1 MKIVKLQNGNV
12 QLLSDSGELIKSL
25 SPSATLQIAQEGA
38 AVRVN
43 YGKNNI
49 HDIYPSEVTST
60 EIQPAAAVPFTGDL
74 QDLFNLLS
82 ESFFFDDVSGGGGGT
97 VGFNITSTQYG
108 ATSPFTALPSGDI
121 ANGFT
126 FFTEADKD
134 TDGTTTYSQ
143 LFIHNSI
150 TVTLSGTSGT
160 ANINIAG
167 TNYLVTF
174 NTDLATTASDW
185 ATANYATLRA
195 LSPRIT
201 PHALG
206 TGADGR
212 IRICSI
218 YTNAATLDA
227 ITITNLTG
235 DLSGTIGN
243 EFTGTATSAGDHVM
257 IPYEGQPFEG
267 QRLHHTMRVN
277 FSIQSGN
284 IQTLDLSLRRMQNDT
299 VVGSVIKVQ
308 RDPDVEGN
316 QFVFETYTA
325 KGNDPFVLGGF
336 YFALRNDSGVN
347 IQVGDAVG
355 ILIQTVFQS
364 PVFFP

>member
-1 MKIVKLQNGNV
+1 MKILKLQNGNV

-49 HDIYPSEVTST
+49 HDIYPTEVTST
-60 EIQPAAAVPFTGDL
+60 QIQPAAAVPFTGDL

-82 ESFFFDDVSGGGGGT
+82 ASFFFDDVSGGGGAT
-97 VGFNITSTQYG
+97 GFNIASTQFD
-108 ATSPFTALPSGDI
+108 ATSPFTPLPSGDT

-134 TDGTTTYSQ
+134 PDGTTTYSQ

-167 TNYLVTF
+167 TDYLVTF
-174 NTDLATTASDW
+174 NGDLATTASDW
-185 ATANYATLRA
+185 VTANYSTLRA
-195 LSPRIT
+195 LTPRIT

-218 YTNAATLDA
+218 FSNAATLDA

-277 FSIQSGN
+277 FSIQTGPTA
-284 IQTLDLSLRRMQNDT
+284 TLDLSLRRMQDDS
-299 VVGSVIKVQ
+299 VVGSVIKVV
-308 RDPDVEGN
+308 RDQDVAGN
-316 QFVFETYTA
+316 QFVFETYSA
-325 KGNDPFVLGGF
+325 NGNDPFVLGGF
-336 YFALRNDSGVN
+336 YFALRNDSGNNVN
-347 IQVGDAVG
+347 VGDAIG
-355 ILIQTVFQS
+355 ILVQTVFQQ
-364 PVFFP
+364 PTIF